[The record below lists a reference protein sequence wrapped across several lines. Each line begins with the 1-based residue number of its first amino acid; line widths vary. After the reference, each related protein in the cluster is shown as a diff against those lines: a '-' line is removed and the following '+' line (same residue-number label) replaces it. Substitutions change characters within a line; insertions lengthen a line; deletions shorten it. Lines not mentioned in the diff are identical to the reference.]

1 MPDLDG
7 LLFRKAWIS
16 GRACLVAADLHADEW
31 LARITDDKALVLSG
45 RRTRNPRHLAK
56 LFVLLREVVTNTDT
70 WPNEKELLRD
80 LKEATGLS
88 AVRINPFTGRQY
100 VEVGSISFEAMGQD
114 EFAEWYSRAINILV
128 THVLQCEAQE
138 LIDHINAML
147 GEDWHPP
154 RRRQHGSAHGRSL
167 EEPQLGSDGP
177 SAAPADEGAAVE
189 PESSAD

>member
-7 LLFRKAWIS
+7 LLFRKTWIS
-16 GRACLVAADLHADEW
+16 GRPCLVAADLHADEW
-31 LARITDDKALVLSG
+31 LERITDDKPLVISA
-45 RRTRNPRHLAK
+45 RRVRNPRHLAK
-56 LFVLLREVVTNTDT
+56 LWCLLHEVVINTDT
-70 WPNEKELLRD
+70 WGTEKDLLRD

-100 VEVGSISFEAMGQD
+100 TEVGSISFEAMGQD

-138 LIDHINAML
+138 LIDHINAVL

-167 EEPQLGSDGP
+167 AEHEDGSDGP
-177 SAAPADEGAAVE
+177 GATSADAGGALE
-189 PESSAD
+189 PESGAD